1 MKEMHIYIYTGTS
14 KKKIE
19 YHAKGHNF
27 LSLIS
32 ESETHILY
40 RFIKHRVKYFKPLF
54 LIIIKTQNSVSQKIW
69 TLHQINKKG
78 YFKHKCQAFEK
89 YVHFYAIN
97 TWLGLLLHE
106 LLQQCGVAWRQSARG
121 TAQVWWKHRFLLIA
135 AFGSSALLGL
145 VSLIFLLTI
154 PHRFSMKFS
163 SGEFAGQSSTVIP
176 WPWSEAIRS
185 SVTPCNWVTVQC
197 PGSYRGFPRWVSLRT
212 ELARV
217 DQRSWV
223 LVLCVRC
230 RSWLQKT
237 DARLLPALL

>member
-1 MKEMHIYIYTGTS
+1 MSGFWKVCS
-14 KKKIE
+14 
-19 YHAKGHNF
+19 F
-27 LSLIS
+27 LCTQYLVGPPFAWITAAMRCSMETIS
-32 ESETHILY
+32 PWHCS
-40 RFIKHRVKYFKPLF
+40 
-54 LIIIKTQNSVSQKIW
+54 
-69 TLHQINKKG
+69 
-78 YFKHKCQAFEK
+78 
-89 YVHFYAIN
+89 
-97 TWLGLLLHE
+97 
-106 LLQQCGVAWRQSARG
+106 GVM
-121 TAQVWWKHRFLLIA
+121 KHRFLLIA
-135 AFGSSALLGL
+135 TFGSSALLGL

-154 PHRFSMKFS
+154 PNRLSMKFS

-197 PGSYRGFPRWVSLRT
+197 PGSYRGFPRWVSLGT